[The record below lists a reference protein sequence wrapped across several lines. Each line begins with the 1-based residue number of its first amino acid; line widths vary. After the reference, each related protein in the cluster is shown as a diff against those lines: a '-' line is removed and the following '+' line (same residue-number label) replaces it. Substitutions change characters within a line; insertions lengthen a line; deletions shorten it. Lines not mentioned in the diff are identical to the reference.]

1 MSCRNQAI
9 VVLEG
14 QDTVSHHWHERIVYC
29 RNFISNF
36 LNGGTEVE
44 DKDFDSVDK
53 DANKEKVSRLQV
65 FLDGGLSVNNLT
77 YRPDDSYPKKRR
89 QPTLRDIPKLT
100 KEMVQMEGEDPSR
113 ATDAARQLYELCD
126 VAHKS
131 NREMMVAT
139 GKYDVLN
146 PLADCL
152 LQDNDEK
159 LHFVCLTLNNLAV
172 PHENKRVMTL
182 ERIHKKLLSNLCHVI
197 SIGKKEAYLC
207 LICLMNLSFYEPAE
221 VVIGQ
226 FSPRQSTSLRAPK
239 VPPLENPNSVLRILQ
254 DLTAHAARGT
264 ADYRWAFGL
273 LASLAKHPENA
284 LLIGLTAIPR
294 LAIDNIQESKVPSK
308 EWKENSLEDSSLFLI
323 LRLAE
328 VSTQG
333 LGDPAIDVVKPIM
346 LEDIGIQGLKATMV
360 CAFLDVPWSSFPNY
374 GVVAAGYVAE
384 LMGNTFERKGK
395 TNVYAGNAFSLKTA
409 VKAYG
414 AIARAAAKADEESE
428 GDDFSNM
435 KVVALPTAVAVIF
448 QIIAE
453 IAAHW
458 GEEESEN
465 EFDFHYDLKAGEL
478 AVSAL
483 TSLLP
488 ALLEN
493 ETVAR
498 PSKHTEYACTELSQ
512 MLMAFSTKA
521 SSVPA
526 KSRATEAG
534 EKIFEASKSGLPL
547 LEASYDLWKVG
558 VLK

>member
-1 MSCRNQAI
+1 M
-9 VVLEG
+9 
-14 QDTVSHHWHERIVYC
+14 
-29 RNFISNF
+29 NFISNF

-44 DKDFDSVDK
+44 DKNLDIASVDK
-53 DANKEKVSRLQV
+53 DANKEK
-65 FLDGGLSVNNLT
+65 T
-77 YRPDDSYPKKRR
+77 RR
-89 QPTLRDIPKLT
+89 SPTLRDISKLT
-100 KEMVQMEGEDPSR
+100 KEMVQMEREDPAR
-113 ATDAARQLYELCD
+113 ATDAAKQLYELCD
-126 VAHKS
+126 VAHKN
-131 NREMMVAT
+131 NREAMVAT

-152 LQDNDEK
+152 LQNNDEK
-159 LHFVCLTLNNLAV
+159 LHYVCLTLNNLAI

-182 ERIHKKLLSNLCHVI
+182 ERIHKKLLANLCHVI
-197 SIGKKEAYLC
+197 SAGKKEAYLC

-239 VPPLENPNSVLRILQ
+239 VPPLENPNSMLRILQ

-273 LASLAKHPENA
+273 LASLGKHPENA

-294 LAIDNIQESKVPSK
+294 LAIENIQESKVQSN
-308 EWKENSLEDSSLFLI
+308 EWKENSLEDFSLFLL

-328 VSTQG
+328 VSSQG
-333 LGDPAIDVVKPIM
+333 LDDSVLEVVKPIM
-346 LEDIGIQGLKATMV
+346 INDIGIQGLKATMI
-360 CAFLDVPWSSFPNY
+360 CAFLEVPWSTFPNY

-395 TNVYAGNAFSLKTA
+395 TKVYAGNAFSLKTA

-414 AIARAAAKADEESE
+414 DLARAAAKADLESE
-428 GDDFSNM
+428 GKECYNT
-435 KVVALPTAVAVIF
+435 KVVALPTAVAVLF
-448 QIIAE
+448 QIISE

-478 AVSAL
+478 AVNAL

-488 ALLEN
+488 ALLEG

-498 PSKHTEYACTELSQ
+498 PSKHTEHACAELSQ
-512 MLMAFSTKA
+512 LLMAFSTKA

-558 VLK
+558 VSN